1 MIKKMGSLRRNKGD
15 TEVKGGRWGKRGS
28 LWEKWGLLA
37 KKRVFQDQKRE
48 SLGKKWVAD
57 PKQGVAQ

>member
-1 MIKKMGSLRRNKGD
+1 MGSLRRNKGD

-28 LWEKWGLLA
+28 LWEKRGLLA
-37 KKRVFQDQKRE
+37 EKRVFQDQKRE